1 MDEILIFF
9 TLSFLRN
16 GHKAMKKQWLL
27 QGQGGRLLERHWWLE
42 GSSTRSAVEIGQQ
55 HWNTSRGQSPKVEEK
70 LIVMW
75 L

>member
-27 QGQGGRLLERHWWLE
+27 QGQGGRLLNDTGGWKAAPHAAQWKSV
-42 GSSTRSAVEIGQQ
+42 SSTETLAEAKVQ
-55 HWNTSRGQSPKVEEK
+55 VEEK
-70 LIVMW
+70 LIVM
-75 L
+75 